1 MIEAGRLKRCGGD
14 SGAKQNRGVGSALE
28 ATVAAMITATAATMT
43 AKATQQEQWLPEK
56 RQNQARWSPRR
67 AQRRLMA
74 GCTEPPMQQSSGVV
88 EGCSDQI
95 YIYTYYIIHNK

>member
-1 MIEAGRLKRCGGD
+1 MIEAGRLKRCGGG

-56 RQNQARWSPRR
+56 RQNQARWSPRQ
-67 AQRRLMA
+67 AQQRLMA
-74 GCTEPPMQQSSGVV
+74 GCKKASMRQSSRVV
-88 EGCSDQI
+88 ECYSDH
-95 YIYTYYIIHNK
+95 IYTYIIYYT